1 VLVAFDEF
9 GIELASDAK
18 SWDRSAIL
26 PPFETLSVTAP
37 GIWEVQFNS
46 GGSFANSVFI
56 DDLTFDPETECEGF
70 WPLTTIHTLGKHPV
84 PNEADNAKVFHSITG
99 HIVNPGFYKNTAC
112 RIQVCPGTSVFAT
125 VMDATGQATNIPR
138 SGGIRCDDTGCW
150 VTSIQ
155 GAERYTSR
163 SADGK
168 DSDRMTLSI
177 DTASRSVCK

>member
-1 VLVAFDEF
+1 
-9 GIELASDAK
+9 
-18 SWDRSAIL
+18 
-26 PPFETLSVTAP
+26 
-37 GIWEVQFNS
+37 
-46 GGSFANSVFI
+46 
-56 DDLTFDPETECEGF
+56 
-70 WPLTTIHTLGKHPV
+70 
-84 PNEADNAKVFHSITG
+84 VFHSITG